1 MAPEVLVKTKKASKW
16 FARIVLAVV
25 LLSPV
30 SSRADDAAPTE
41 PTIEK
46 AEKKPSFE
54 VYGFAQVDYI
64 QDFKRVAPDWNATLR
79 PTRIPTIPG
88 LYGSDGEAILSAR
101 QSRLGAKGA
110 LPVGEYDLV
119 TKIEFDFFGRG
130 TGQPDSGGQ
139 NTIRLRQAYGS
150 WGPILGGLTASLFM
164 DDDFWP
170 TIIDYWGPCGM
181 VFFRNVQIRYT
192 PFSGTHYLAIALER
206 PGADIPNYAG
216 LPDLIGDSA
225 VPDFTAQY
233 RFTEGFG
240 YIQLAGILR
249 SLGYDTKNL
258 PGAIQ
263 KTGKAIGW
271 GLHASSTIKIMPQ
284 LKLLLAVVGGQGI
297 ENYMND
303 ATPDIAGSGT
313 SLTTATGAAVPMWG
327 ATAYLDFAW
336 SEVLTTALG
345 YSTTRISNTNLQDT
359 AAFKTGQYAS
369 GNLLVHPFKNFFFG
383 PEFLWGQRVDKG
395 GAVGNDY
402 RLQISLHFDFS
413 STELMKSSS

>member
-1 MAPEVLVKTKKASKW
+1 MKTHAGIPLHAVFKW
-16 FARIVLAVV
+16 PVRAVLAAL
-25 LLSPV
+25 LLSPAL
-30 SSRADDAAPTE
+30 SRADDAAPAE

-79 PTRIPTIPG
+79 PTRIPTTAG
-88 LYGSDGEAILSAR
+88 QYGSDGEAILSAR
-101 QSRLGAKGA
+101 QSRLGAKGS

-192 PFSGTHYLAIALER
+192 PFSGTHYFAIALER
-206 PGADIPNYAG
+206 PGADIPNYAEAPDSDRHQLGARLHGPVPFHGG
-216 LPDLIGDSA
+216 LWVHPTRRDLA
-225 VPDFTAQY
+225 A
-233 RFTEGFG
+233 
-240 YIQLAGILR
+240 A
-249 SLGYDTKNL
+249 GYDNVPSAT
-258 PGAIQ
+258 PSGS
-263 KTGKAIGW
+263 AIGW
-271 GLHASSTIKIMPQ
+271 GLHASSTIKIIPQ

-303 ATPDIAGSGT
+303 ATPDIAASGT
-313 SLTTATGAAVPMWG
+313 LGSATGAAVQMWG
-327 ATAYLDFAW
+327 ATGYLDFTW

-345 YSTTRISNTNLQDT
+345 YSTTRVSNTNLQDA